1 MSFEGAKFFE
11 AEVLYSNPSTH
22 TARVRIASSTE
33 VEPFD
38 CCVLMPHGS
47 GTGKSHSVSMPETGS
62 SVLVLVDSL
71 DNAAIIGALP
81 KASLGTEPSGVA
93 NELDPI
99 STRIRD
105 TNFRGED
112 YPDILPGDISIKSN
126 SSRLHI
132 SDNELTLRSGRTRME
147 MSDIFG
153 HSHLHTAAE
162 SVTHKNS
169 LFTYKLTSP
178 GGEASPSLAID
189 AFTQSPG
196 RQSSLEH
203 LNNPEEG
210 ADLGIRINEATPL
223 DINFASNTAAITID
237 SSGALLLKGSKVTV
251 DSGGLVQELGPGAG
265 LDQHYA
271 KPIRLASDSDIIL
284 ESSSL
289 TRLSGATT
297 YISGDN
303 ATTLSSGGTLA
314 ITAGGS
320 SKGPPLPGR
329 DQSLAIKAPY
339 GAVEISAGSFVPSTS
354 SVTKPGIR
362 IQSEGGGDIH
372 LVSAMSPGG
381 GLTTGSIVLDAATPV
396 STSGSGGLGNY
407 GIVFNTPHVLMGG
420 FPGIPD
426 TPAGVPS
433 LFPPPVAPVYD
444 SFVKHFTHMTLY
456 NTQLV
461 AGISA
466 ALTAAFPPTAPGSV
480 PAFNAAFVS
489 ALATMSTPPVG
500 RPLTCQ
506 FFG

>member
-47 GTGKSHSVSMPETGS
+47 GTGKSHSISMPETGAV
-62 SVLVLVDSL
+62 VLVLIDSL
-71 DNAAIIGALP
+71 DNAVIVGSLP

-99 STRIRD
+99 SSKLRD

-112 YPDILPGDISIKSN
+112 HPDILPGDVSIKSDT
-126 SSRLHI
+126 SRIHL
-132 SDNELTLRSGRTRME
+132 SDSELTVRSGRARME

-153 HSHLHTAAE
+153 HSHIHTAAE

-169 LFTYKLTSP
+169 LFTYKLASP
-178 GGEASPSLAID
+178 GDDANPSLDIN
-189 AFTQSPG
+189 AFTQSPD

-210 ADLGIRINEATPL
+210 ADLGIRINQDTPL
-223 DINFASNTAAITID
+223 DINYAGSAAITID
-237 SSGALLLKGSKVTV
+237 SNGALLLKGSRVTI
-251 DSGGLVQELGPGAG
+251 DAGGLIQELGDNAG
-265 LDQHYA
+265 LDQRYTQA
-271 KPIRLASDSDIIL
+271 VRLATD
-284 ESSSL
+284 SSL
-289 TRLSGATT
+289 TLEAAGFATLSGGTT
-297 YISGDN
+297 TISSDN
-303 ATTLSSGGTLA
+303 ATTVSSGGTLS

-320 SKGPPLPGR
+320 SKGIPLPGI
-329 DQSLAIKAPY
+329 DQALAIKAPY

-362 IQSEGGGDIH
+362 LQSEGGGDIH
-372 LVSAMSPGG
+372 IRSAMSPGG
-381 GLTTGSIVLDAATPV
+381 AFTSGSIVLDAAAPL

-407 GIVFNTPHVLMGG
+407 GIVLNTPNLLMGCV
-420 FPGIPD
+420 PGIAD
-426 TPAGVPS
+426 TPAGIPS
-433 LFPPPVAPVYD
+433 LFAPPVPPVYD
-444 SFVKHFTHMTLY
+444 SFVKHFSHMTIY

-466 ALTAAFPPTAPGSV
+466 GLAAAFGPSSAASV
-480 PAFNAAFVS
+480 AAFNASFVS

-500 RPLTCQ
+500 RPLTCH